1 MTEAVWQD
9 LKYSGRTFRRAP
21 GFALLAIFTV
31 AIGIGATSAIFSIV
45 NAVLLRPLPFP
56 RADDLVLVSQIN
68 LRTRQSQH
76 AAAPANFLDW
86 RERSHSFGGL
96 AAVQS
101 ASVAIADADHAERIN
116 GAMVNANFF
125 DVLGVKPALGR
136 AFTPAD
142 EQPGAQRVVVLSH
155 SEWLQRFG
163 GQVGVL
169 GQSARVDEVPHTIV
183 GVMPPGVDYPDKA
196 AVWVPPHFR
205 VPDDPQ
211 LGPTQ
216 DPSAERGHTY
226 FEVLARL
233 KPGTSLGRA
242 GADMEAVAA
251 TLERDY
257 PDDDQGIGAGLTRL
271 RDDLVGDVRPT
282 VRLLFAAVAL
292 LLLIAT
298 ANVSGLLIARATGRH
313 QEIAVRV
320 ALGATRRRILT
331 QLLTESV
338 LLAIVGGACG
348 VLVAMWLIGP
358 LVALSPDSLEVAGS
372 VRIDGTVLLFALL
385 TSTSAGLLF
394 GLAPARQLSRLNVHD
409 DLKQSSRG
417 TTSARQ
423 RRVRA
428 GLVAAEIALSLVLLV
443 AAGLTIKSFIRLQ
456 QVSSGFAVDNVL
468 TVRVS
473 PPSAR
478 YSTPALRAD
487 FYQRIIE
494 ALRQVPGVLGAGA
507 TSRLPL
513 LPGNSG
519 RGLTI
524 PGLSPEQNANASAN
538 YRTATPDYFRV
549 MGIPLLR
556 GRAFDEN
563 DREDRPPVAV
573 ISAAL
578 AQQYWPNQD
587 PIGRQFS
594 INAPLITIVGVVG
607 DVHAAALDR
616 PPQPTV
622 YVPYRQDAFPY
633 MTFVVKT
640 AAPPAAVAAAMRA
653 ALQRLDTQQPFGDVV
668 TMDAQLEHSLARR
681 RFSVTLLT
689 AFGAVAVTLAVIGLY
704 GVLAFIVAQRKREI
718 GVRIALGASAFDIVS
733 DVAGHGLR
741 LALLGVAIGLGLS
754 LAATRL
760 LSALLY
766 GTSATDA
773 ATFASVAAML
783 AIIATAASLVPA
795 FRASRVDPLAAL
807 RDD

>member
-1 MTEAVWQD
+1 MDSMTDAFWQD
-9 LKYSGRTFRRAP
+9 LRYSGRTFRRAP
-21 GFALLAIFTV
+21 GFALLAILTV
-31 AIGIGATSAIFSIV
+31 AIGIGSTAAIFSIV

-56 RADDLVLVSQIN
+56 RDDNLVLVFQTN

-76 AAAPANFLDW
+76 AATPANFLDW
-86 RERSHSFGGL
+86 RERSHSFTGL
-96 AAVQS
+96 AAVLS
-101 ASVAIADADHAERIN
+101 TSFAIADTDRAERIN
-116 GAMVNANFF
+116 GAIVNANFF
-125 DVLGVKPALGR
+125 DVLLVRPALGR
-136 AFTPAD
+136 TLTLAD
-142 EQPGAQRVVVLSH
+142 EQPGAPRVAVLSH

-163 GQVGVL
+163 GQTKVL
-169 GQSARVDEVPHTIV
+169 GQSARIDDVPHTIV

-205 VPDDPQ
+205 VPDDPL

-216 DPSAERGHTY
+216 DPSAERGHKY

-233 KPGTSLGRA
+233 KPGTSLARA

-257 PDDDQGIGAGLTRL
+257 PDDNQDIGAGLTRL

-298 ANVSGLLIARATGRH
+298 ANVSGLLIARATARH

-320 ALGATRRRILT
+320 AL
-331 QLLTESV
+331 SV
-338 LLAIVGGACG
+338 LLAIVGGGCG
-348 VLVAMWLIGP
+348 VLLAMWLIGP
-358 LVALSPDSLEVAGS
+358 LVALSPDRLGVAGD
-372 VRIDGTVLLFALL
+372 VQIDGAVLLFALL
-385 TSTSAGLLF
+385 TSTAAGLLF
-394 GLAPARQLSRLNVHD
+394 GLAPARQLSRLNIHD
-409 DLKQSSRG
+409 ELKQSARG
-417 TTSARQ
+417 STSARQ

-456 QVSSGFAVDNVL
+456 QVSSGFTVDNVL

-473 PPSAR
+473 PPASR

-487 FYQRIIE
+487 FYQRAVE
-494 ALRQVPGVLGAGA
+494 ALRRINGVVAAGA

-524 PGLSPEQNANASAN
+524 PGLTAEQNANASAN

-556 GRAFDEN
+556 GRAFEEG
-563 DREDRPPVAV
+563 DREDRRLVAV
-573 ISAAL
+573 VSTAL

-587 PIGRQFS
+587 PIGKQFA

-607 DVHAAALDR
+607 DVHAAALDQ

-633 MTFVVKT
+633 MTFVVKA
-640 AAPPAAVAAAMRA
+640 AAPQTAVAAEMRA
-653 ALQRLDTQQPFGDVV
+653 ALQQLDTQQPVGNIVA
-668 TMDAQLEHSLARR
+668 MDAQLEHSLARR
-681 RFSVTLLT
+681 RFSVTLLA
-689 AFGAVAVTLAVIGLY
+689 AFGVVAVTLAVIGLY

-718 GVRIALGASAFDIVS
+718 GVRMALGASALDIVA
-733 DVAGHGLR
+733 DVVGHGLR
-741 LALLGVAIGLGLS
+741 LALLGVAIGVALS

-760 LSALLY
+760 LTALLY

-773 ATFASVAAML
+773 ATFASVAALL
-783 AIIATAASLVPA
+783 ALIATGASLVPA
-795 FRASRVDPLAAL
+795 FRASRVDPLVAL